1 MAGNAGE
8 PGRGVLSR
16 AVAVLGAFD
25 DDHLQL
31 SLSELS
37 ERARLPLTT
46 SHRLAAELVALGLL
60 ERDAAGY
67 RIGLGA
73 FRIGVRAPAYAAVR
87 RLALPFMSELSA
99 ETGENVQLGVLDGDA
114 VTYLERTVG
123 RRSVP
128 LVSHP
133 GSRLPLHA
141 TGVGKAI
148 LASLPDDDVRRILS
162 APLAR
167 FTPHTIT
174 APGALLRE
182 VRAIRERG
190 FAFTKEEVSLG
201 SFSVAQVLGAAP
213 YAMRLA
219 VGVTVRRIVRTPAA
233 VASRLATCAADI
245 DTALDPILERTAR

>member
-8 PGRGVLSR
+8 PGRSVLSR
-16 AVAVLGAFD
+16 AAALLRAFD

-31 SLSELS
+31 TLSELS
-37 ERARLPLTT
+37 ERAGLPLTT
-46 SHRLAAELVALGLL
+46 AHRLAGELVTLGLL
-60 ERDAAGY
+60 ERDERGY
-67 RIGLGA
+67 RVGLEA
-73 FRIGVRAPAYAAVR
+73 FGIGVQAPAYARVR

-99 ETGENVQLGVLDGDA
+99 QTGENVQLATLDGDA
-114 VTYLERTVG
+114 VVYLERTVG

-128 LVSHP
+128 LVSYP

-141 TGVGKAI
+141 TGVGKAL
-148 LASLPDDDVRRILS
+148 LASMPDDDVRRVLS
-162 APLAR
+162 QPLTR
-167 FTPHTIT
+167 FTPRTII

-201 SFSVAQVLGAAP
+201 SFSVAQVLSATP
-213 YAMRLA
+213 YGMRLA

-233 VASRLATCAADI
+233 VAARLATCATDI
-245 DTALDPILERTAR
+245 DTALTS